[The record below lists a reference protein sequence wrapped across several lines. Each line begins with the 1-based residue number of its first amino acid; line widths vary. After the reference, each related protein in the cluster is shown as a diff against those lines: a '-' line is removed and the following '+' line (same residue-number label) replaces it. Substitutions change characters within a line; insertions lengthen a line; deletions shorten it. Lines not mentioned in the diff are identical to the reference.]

1 MSTSATDK
9 KGFDPSSFYR
19 DTPKSGTPAA
29 ELLSS
34 ARLTLLRKYPFYG
47 KIAMSMVLIPSNEVA
62 TTAVDHK
69 GRMFYNPRWVNNF
82 TFEDAVFEFAH
93 EATHLVQRLFG
104 RRGHRNMQIFNVAAD
119 FCADTQLVDSGLKQS
134 FCSKLVIGDK
144 EFELVHNLKLVEPV
158 YDHLLQKAKEN
169 TDCPACKQALED
181 LAKLSGNED
190 AEDSKARAK
199 AEKGE
204 GEGDGDAEA
213 KGDGEGQGDGD
224 GHGHGAGDKEGNG
237 CGGGKP
243 SPKHTCGT
251 VRKCCAGTSADVE
264 KASPAELQKA
274 IQNVIAAKMYAE
286 GKGNM
291 PGFLSEQIDELTKSK
306 VRWQDHIRTAA
317 NRVFSRGRYTY
328 KRPHKRGQA
337 LGIRLQAQQPESRSA
352 VVCVDTSGSMGS
364 EQIVQC
370 ISETAAIILAAGC
383 DKVWLILHDSAIY
396 YSGYVGKEDLTKI
409 KMSRGGTS
417 HLPVFECLTRKHATR
432 EFNLPTSEHCEL
444 AVMFTDL
451 GTDFPAEHPSFPV
464 IWGVPVPSLPGMD
477 AEVPFGKKIAVEL

>member
-1 MSTSATDK
+1 MSDLTSAADK
-9 KGFDPSSFYR
+9 KGFDPTSYYR

-47 KIAMSMVLIPSNEVA
+47 KIAMSMVLVASDEVP
-62 TTAVDHK
+62 TTAVDPK
-69 GRMFYNPRWVNNF
+69 GRMFYNPKWVNAF

-93 EATHLVQRLFG
+93 EATHMVQRLFG
-104 RRGHRNMQIFNVAAD
+104 RRGNRNPGIFNVAAD
-119 FCADTQLVDSGLKQS
+119 YCADTQLVDSGLKQS
-134 FCSKLVIGDK
+134 FASSLVIGQK
-144 EFELVHNLKLVEPV
+144 EFDLVHELKRVEPI
-158 YDHLLQKAKEN
+158 YDHLLQKAKDNE
-169 TDCPACKQALED
+169 DCPACKQALED
-181 LAKLSGNED
+181 LAKLSGKED
-190 AEDSKARAK
+190 AEDSKARGK

-204 GEGDGDAEA
+204 GEGDGGE
-213 KGDGEGQGDGD
+213 GEGQGDGHSHKP
-224 GHGHGAGDKEGNG
+224 GQGSG

-243 SPKHTCGT
+243 KPKHTCGT
-251 VRKCCAGTSADVE
+251 VRKCCAGTSADIE
-264 KASPAELQKA
+264 KASPADVQKA

-291 PGFLSEQIDELTKSK
+291 PGFLGDQIDELTRSK

-337 LGIRLQAQQPESRSA
+337 LSIRLQTTQPESRSA
-352 VVCVDTSGSMGS
+352 VVAVDTSGSMGYD
-364 EQIVQC
+364 QIVQC

-383 DKVWLILHDSAIY
+383 DKIWLILHDCAIY
-396 YSGYVGKEDLTKI
+396 YSGYIGREDLTKI

-417 HLPVFECLTRKHATR
+417 HLPVFDCLNRKHSVR
-432 EFNLPTSEHCEL
+432 ELNLPTSEHCEL

-451 GTDFPAEHPSFPV
+451 GTDFPDERPSFPV
-464 IWGVPVPSLPGMD
+464 IWGVPVPSAPGMN